1 MASKKWFDP
10 LPGQMR
16 KPSLPYPIGRLD
28 QISTERVQRL
38 LTRLCQCRRA
48 SAAKELFSKLA
59 DMLPAARLSRN
70 LKEALTALVTRDVD
84 SVIRDTLREDEKAA
98 VVLLEEMQLEV
109 ELRETA
115 QILLN
120 ISERYELVVTWGRA
134 FQDLRQ

>member
-1 MASKKWFDP
+1 
-10 LPGQMR
+10 
-16 KPSLPYPIGRLD
+16 
-28 QISTERVQRL
+28 
-38 LTRLCQCRRA
+38 
-48 SAAKELFSKLA
+48 
-59 DMLPAARLSRN
+59 